1 MTEPI
6 VGDPIIADAHN
17 DLLLAVRHMRERG
30 HPDPFGA
37 EFLPQ
42 LRAGGVRL
50 QVLPICTEEQFVGEG
65 ALRRAMV
72 LLEEAYRLA
81 DEHADDVLL
90 VRTKSEL
97 DDALTSGR
105 IALILAL
112 EGAEPI
118 GSGLELIDTFYRS
131 GVRMASLSWN
141 RRTMMADG
149 VGESDTGGRLTA
161 LGVSAIALMEERGM
175 VVDVSH
181 LSRAGFDHFAD
192 IAQKPFIASHSSCAT
207 LQPHPRNLHDDQLL
221 VMRDKQAL
229 LCLNAFGPFLSDRP
243 DVDSYLDHVE
253 HAVAVVGSSQ
263 VGMGT
268 DFLLDV
274 AKIVDPILS
283 GLLVPIDDLPWVDGL
298 SRPADFETFIPRL
311 TQRVGTN
318 VATAVAGENLVSF
331 MRTALP

>member
-1 MTEPI
+1 MSEPI
-6 VGDPIIADAHN
+6 PRNPMVADAHN

-50 QVLPICTEEQFVGEG
+50 QVLPICTEDQFVGEG

-81 DEHADDVLL
+81 YEHADDVLL

-97 DDALTSGR
+97 EDALTSGR

-118 GSGLELIDTFYRS
+118 GGGLELIDTFFRS

-149 VGESDTGGRLTA
+149 VGESDTGGRLTT
-161 LGVSAIALMEERGM
+161 LGVAAIAVMEERGM
-175 VVDVSH
+175 IVDVSH

-192 IAQKPFIASHSSCAT
+192 IVQKPFIASHSSCAS
-207 LQPHPRNLHDDQLL
+207 LQPHPRNLDDDQLL
-221 VMRDKQAL
+221 VMKDKQAL
-229 LCLNAFGPFLSDRP
+229 VCLNAFGPFLSDAP
-243 DVDSYLDHVE
+243 DVDAYLDHVE
-253 HAVAVVGSSQ
+253 HAVSVLGQSQ
-263 VGMGT
+263 VGLGT

-283 GLLVPIDDLPWVDGL
+283 GLLVPIDDLPWVEGL
-298 SRPADFETFIPRL
+298 SRPADFASFIPRL
-311 TQRVGTN
+311 NQRLGASAAN
-318 VATAVAGENLVSF
+318 AVAGENLTSF
-331 MRTALP
+331 LRAALP